1 LTEKQITNQTPNLTT
16 MKLTDLIKTVLGM
29 QTRLEAIEQA
39 KAPLTPTS
47 EKEKEKDEDAEA
59 EGDEGKEAEADE
71 DKDKEAYA
79 DLLKSV
85 NEATT
90 RLATLEANIEK
101 AVSAAI
107 TAAETKLNAEFDTR
121 VQAKAAEIA
130 ADKELQRAE
139 PPVQTGPQTNADK
152 TAIAGLKGR
161 AKVAAAIA
169 AERAGK

>member
-1 LTEKQITNQTPNLTT
+1 

-39 KAPLTPTS
+39 KAPLAPLS
-47 EKEKEKDEDAEA
+47 EKEKEKENEDGAEGEGDEA
-59 EGDEGKEAEADE
+59 EGEGDEKDKE
-71 DKDKEAYA
+71 KDKEASA
-79 DLLKSV
+79 ELIKSV

-101 AVSAAI
+101 AVNAAV
-107 TAAETKLNAEFDTR
+107 TAAETKLNADFDTR
-121 VQAKAAEIA
+121 VQTKAAEIA

-139 PPVQTGPQTNADK
+139 PPIKTGPQTNADK